1 MCPPPFPPP
10 VYTNIMSG
18 YTYCFMWCLQ
28 EEMCDEKN
36 GWCVTDIQDK
46 CRNILSCRLR
56 GVITE
61 DRPIEQYTEK
71 HKIISKY
78 DDG

>member
-1 MCPPPFPPP
+1 
-10 VYTNIMSG
+10 
-18 YTYCFMWCLQ
+18 
-28 EEMCDEKN
+28 MCDEKN